1 MRWFVLCLALAA
13 GTAHG
18 QTVVMSGPGTVVV
31 SAQAHA
37 DHLAATGSFGH
48 CSRRDGRYEG
58 IGFSTTS
65 PDAAIRACCYWGR
78 KPVREIGTAWS
89 ARRRGWVAVVRYD

>member
-1 MRWFVLCLALAA
+1 MRWMVLFLALAA
-13 GTAHG
+13 GTASG
-18 QTVVMSGPGTVVV
+18 QTVVISGAGAVVV

-37 DHLAATGSFGH
+37 DHLAATGGFGH

-78 KPVREIGTAWS
+78 RPVREIGTAWS
-89 ARRRGWVAVVRYD
+89 ARRRGWIAVVRYD